1 MGHIYSTKAD
11 VSRHEIV
18 CHSSPANKPAEKTQ
32 TPDEWTMSGSVASG
46 SVAGGAVANEA
57 VASEAIAS
65 WGDNT
70 DKGWGQQN

>member
-11 VSRHEIV
+11 VSRHELV

-32 TPDEWTMSGSVASG
+32 APDEWTMSG

-70 DKGWGQQN
+70 D